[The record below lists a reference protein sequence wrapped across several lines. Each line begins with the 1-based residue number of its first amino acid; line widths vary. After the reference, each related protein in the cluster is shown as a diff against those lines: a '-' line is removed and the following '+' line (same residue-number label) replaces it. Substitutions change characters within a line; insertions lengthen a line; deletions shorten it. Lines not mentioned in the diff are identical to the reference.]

1 MLLVRT
7 VAHAEKYPMGE
18 KMKAFWQARKKWQKW
33 AIVIVALGLLGG
45 VMSLFDPEIPD
56 VVGQDLPAA
65 VKTLNEAGYKSI
77 SMQDENGKILYNS
90 ADYVVTAQDPAQ
102 GKTATSKTIKL
113 TAKAKVAPTPSPSPT
128 TKSPSPTPTTTS
140 PTPTPTP
147 EPTSEAPAP
156 APEPAQPGRQEEAP
170 APAVVHQEQRA
181 PAPAPEPEVFYKNCA
196 AARAAGAAP
205 IYRGQPGYRS
215 KLDADGDGI
224 ACDK

>member
-1 MLLVRT
+1 
-7 VAHAEKYPMGE
+7 MGE
-18 KMKAFWQARKKWQKW
+18 TMKEKWQGLKTWQKW
-33 AIVIVALGLLGG
+33 TLGIFILGLIGG
-45 VMSLFDPEIPD
+45 FMSLFDPEIPN

-77 SMQDENGKILYNS
+77 SMQDENGKILYS
-90 ADYVVTAQDPAQ
+90 SEEYVVTAQDPAK

-147 EPTSEAPAP
+147 EPTTEAP
-156 APEPAQPGRQEEAP
+156 APEPAQPERHEEAP
-170 APAVVHQEQRA
+170 APVHQEQRA
-181 PAPAPEPEVFYKNCA
+181 PEPQTYYANCA

-205 IYRGQPGYRS
+205 IYQGQPGYRS
-215 KLDADGDGI
+215 GLDRDGDGI

>member
-1 MLLVRT
+1 
-7 VAHAEKYPMGE
+7 MGE
-18 KMKAFWQARKKWQKW
+18 KMKEKRQGLKKWQKW
-33 AIVIVALGLLGG
+33 TLGIFILGLIGG
-45 VMSLFDPEIPD
+45 FMSLFDPEIPN

-65 VKTLNEAGYKSI
+65 VKTLNDAGYKSI
-77 SMQDENGKILYNS
+77 SMQDESGKILYNS
-90 ADYVVTAQDPAQ
+90 ADYVVTAQDPAK

-140 PTPTPTP
+140 PTPTPEP
-147 EPTSEAPAP
+147 EPTSE
-156 APEPAQPGRQEEAP
+156 
-170 APAVVHQEQRA
+170 A

>member
-1 MLLVRT
+1 
-7 VAHAEKYPMGE
+7 MGE
-18 KMKAFWQARKKWQKW
+18 KMKEKRQGLKKWQKW
-33 AIVIVALGLLGG
+33 TLGIFILGLIGG
-45 VMSLFDPEIPD
+45 FMSLFDPEIPN

-77 SMQDENGKILYNS
+77 SMQDESGKILYNS
-90 ADYVVTAQDPAQ
+90 AEYVVTAQDPAK

-140 PTPTPTP
+140 PTPTPEP

-156 APEPAQPGRQEEAP
+156 APEPAQPERHEEAP

>member
-1 MLLVRT
+1 M
-7 VAHAEKYPMGE
+7 HAGIYPMGE
-18 KMKAFWQARKKWQKW
+18 KMKEKRQGLKKWQKW
-33 AIVIVALGLLGG
+33 TLGIFILGLIGG
-45 VMSLFDPEIPD
+45 FMSLFDPEIPN
-56 VVGQDLPAA
+56 VVGQDLPSA
-65 VKTLNEAGYKSI
+65 VKTLNDAGYKSI
-77 SMQDENGKILYNS
+77 SMQDESGKILYNS
-90 ADYVVTAQDPAQ
+90 ADYVVTAQDPAK

-140 PTPTPTP
+140 PTPTPEP

-156 APEPAQPGRQEEAP
+156 APEPAQPERHEEAP

>member
-1 MLLVRT
+1 
-7 VAHAEKYPMGE
+7 MGE
-18 KMKAFWQARKKWQKW
+18 KMKEKRQGLKKWQKW
-33 AIVIVALGLLGG
+33 TLGIFILGLIGG
-45 VMSLFDPEIPD
+45 FMSLFDPEIPN
-56 VVGQDLPAA
+56 VVGQDLPSA
-65 VKTLNEAGYKSI
+65 VKTLNDAGYKSI
-77 SMQDENGKILYNS
+77 SMQDESGKILYNS
-90 ADYVVTAQDPAQ
+90 ADYVVTAQDPAK

-140 PTPTPTP
+140 PTPTPEP

-156 APEPAQPGRQEEAP
+156 APEPAQPERHEEAP

>member
-1 MLLVRT
+1 
-7 VAHAEKYPMGE
+7 MGE
-18 KMKAFWQARKKWQKW
+18 KMKEKWQGLKTWQKW
-33 AIVIVALGLLGG
+33 TLGIFILGLIGG
-45 VMSLFDPEIPD
+45 FMSLFDPEIPN

-65 VKTLNEAGYKSI
+65 VKTLNDAGYKSI

-90 ADYVVTAQDPAQ
+90 EDYVVTAQDPAK

-128 TKSPSPTPTTTS
+128 TKSPSPTPTTIS

-147 EPTSEAPAP
+147 EPTTEAP
-156 APEPAQPGRQEEAP
+156 APEPAQPERHEEAP

-181 PAPAPEPEVFYKNCA
+181 PEPQTYYANCA

-205 IYRGQPGYRS
+205 IYQGQPGYRS
-215 KLDADGDGI
+215 GLDRDGDGI

>member
-1 MLLVRT
+1 
-7 VAHAEKYPMGE
+7 MGE
-18 KMKAFWQARKKWQKW
+18 KMKEKRQGLKKWQKW
-33 AIVIVALGLLGG
+33 TLGIFILGLIGG
-45 VMSLFDPEIPD
+45 FMSLFDPEIPN

-65 VKTLNEAGYKSI
+65 VKTLNDAGYKSI
-77 SMQDENGKILYNS
+77 SMQDESGKILYNS
-90 ADYVVTAQDPAQ
+90 ADYVVTAQDPAK

-128 TKSPSPTPTTTS
+128 TTS

-147 EPTSEAPAP
+147 EPTTEAPAPAPEAPAP
-156 APEPAQPGRQEEAP
+156 APEPAQPERHEEAP

-181 PAPAPEPEVFYKNCA
+181 PEPQTYYANCA

-205 IYRGQPGYRS
+205 IYQGQPGYRS
-215 KLDADGDGI
+215 GLDRDGDGI

>member
-1 MLLVRT
+1 
-7 VAHAEKYPMGE
+7 MGE
-18 KMKAFWQARKKWQKW
+18 KMKEKRQGLKTWQKW
-33 AIVIVALGLLGG
+33 TLGIFILGLIGG
-45 VMSLFDPEIPD
+45 FMSLFDPEIPD

-77 SMQDENGKILYNS
+77 SMYDESGKILYS
-90 ADYVVTAQDPAQ
+90 SEDYVVTAQDPAQ

-113 TAKAKVAPTPSPSPT
+113 TAKAKVKPTPSPTPT

-156 APEPAQPGRQEEAP
+156 APEPAQPGHQEQAP

>member
-1 MLLVRT
+1 
-7 VAHAEKYPMGE
+7 MGE
-18 KMKAFWQARKKWQKW
+18 KMKEKRQGLKKWQKW
-33 AIVIVALGLLGG
+33 TLGIFILGLIGG
-45 VMSLFDPEIPD
+45 FMSLFDPEIPN

-65 VKTLNEAGYKSI
+65 VKTLNDAGYKSI

-90 ADYVVTAQDPAQ
+90 EDYIVTAQDPAK

-128 TKSPSPTPTTTS
+128 TTSPSPTPTTTS
-140 PTPTPTP
+140 PTPTPEP

-156 APEPAQPGRQEEAP
+156 APEPAQPGHQEQAP

>member
-1 MLLVRT
+1 
-7 VAHAEKYPMGE
+7 MGE
-18 KMKAFWQARKKWQKW
+18 KMKAFWQGRKKWQKW
-33 AIVIVALGLLGG
+33 TIVIVGIGLLGG
-45 VMSLFDPEIPD
+45 FLSLFDPEIPN
-56 VVGQDLPAA
+56 VLGQDLPAA
-65 VKTLNEAGYKSI
+65 VKTLNEAGYKNI

-90 ADYVVTAQDPAQ
+90 ADYVVTAQDPGK
-102 GKTATSKTIKL
+102 GKTSTSKTIKL

-140 PTPTPTP
+140 PTPTPTPEP

>member
-1 MLLVRT
+1 
-7 VAHAEKYPMGE
+7 MGE
-18 KMKAFWQARKKWQKW
+18 KMKEKRQGLKKWQKW
-33 AIVIVALGLLGG
+33 TLGIFILGLIGG
-45 VMSLFDPEIPD
+45 FMSLFDPEIPN

-65 VKTLNEAGYKSI
+65 VKTLNDAGYKSI
-77 SMQDENGKILYNS
+77 SMQDESGKILYNS
-90 ADYVVTAQDPAQ
+90 ADYVVTAQDPAK

-140 PTPTPTP
+140 PTPTQEP

-156 APEPAQPGRQEEAP
+156 APEPAQPERHEEAP

>member
-1 MLLVRT
+1 
-7 VAHAEKYPMGE
+7 MGE
-18 KMKAFWQARKKWQKW
+18 KMKEKWQGLKTWQKW
-33 AIVIVALGLLGG
+33 TLGIFILGLIGG
-45 VMSLFDPEIPD
+45 FMSLFDPEIPN

-65 VKTLNEAGYKSI
+65 VKTLNDAGYKSI

-90 ADYVVTAQDPAQ
+90 EDYVVTAQDPAK

-147 EPTSEAPAP
+147 EPTTEAP
-156 APEPAQPGRQEEAP
+156 APEPAQPERHEEAP
-170 APAVVHQEQRA
+170 APVHQEQRA
-181 PAPAPEPEVFYKNCA
+181 PEPQTYYANCA

-205 IYRGQPGYRS
+205 IYQGQPGYRS
-215 KLDADGDGI
+215 GLDRDGDGI

>member
-1 MLLVRT
+1 
-7 VAHAEKYPMGE
+7 MGE
-18 KMKAFWQARKKWQKW
+18 KMKEKRQGLKKWQKW
-33 AIVIVALGLLGG
+33 TLGIFILGLIGG
-45 VMSLFDPEIPD
+45 FMSLFDPEIPN

-65 VKTLNEAGYKSI
+65 VKTLNDAGYKSI
-77 SMQDENGKILYNS
+77 SMQDESGKILYNS
-90 ADYVVTAQDPAQ
+90 ADYVVTAQDPAK

-140 PTPTPTP
+140 PTPTPEP

-156 APEPAQPGRQEEAP
+156 APEPAQPERHEEAP

-181 PAPAPEPEVFYKNCA
+181 PEPQTYYANCA

-205 IYRGQPGYRS
+205 IYQGQPGYRS
-215 KLDADGDGI
+215 GLDRDGDGI

>member
-1 MLLVRT
+1 
-7 VAHAEKYPMGE
+7 MGE
-18 KMKAFWQARKKWQKW
+18 KMKEKWQGLKTWQKW
-33 AIVIVALGLLGG
+33 TLGIFILGLIGG
-45 VMSLFDPEIPD
+45 FMSLFDPEIPN

-90 ADYVVTAQDPAQ
+90 EDYVVTAQDPAK
-102 GKTATSKTIKL
+102 GKVATNKPVRL

-147 EPTSEAPAP
+147 EPTTEAP
-156 APEPAQPGRQEEAP
+156 APEPAQPERHEEAP
-170 APAVVHQEQRA
+170 APVHQEQRA
-181 PAPAPEPEVFYKNCA
+181 PEPQTYYANCA

-205 IYRGQPGYRS
+205 IYQGQPGYRS
-215 KLDADGDGI
+215 GLDRDGDGI

>member
-1 MLLVRT
+1 MRT
-7 VAHAEKYPMGE
+7 GTFPMGE
-18 KMKAFWQARKKWQKW
+18 KMKEKWQGLKTWQKW
-33 AIVIVALGLLGG
+33 TLGIFILGLIGG
-45 VMSLFDPEIPD
+45 FMSLFDPEIPD

-90 ADYVVTAQDPAQ
+90 ADYVVTAQDPAK

-113 TAKAKVAPTPSPSPT
+113 TAKAKVKPTPSPTPT

-147 EPTSEAPAP
+147 EPTTEAP
-156 APEPAQPGRQEEAP
+156 APEPAQPERHEEAP
-170 APAVVHQEQRA
+170 APVHQEQRA
-181 PAPAPEPEVFYKNCA
+181 PEPQTYYANCA

-205 IYRGQPGYRS
+205 IYQGQPGYRS
-215 KLDADGDGI
+215 GLDRDGDGI

>member
-1 MLLVRT
+1 
-7 VAHAEKYPMGE
+7 MGE
-18 KMKAFWQARKKWQKW
+18 KMKEKWQGLKTWQKW
-33 AIVIVALGLLGG
+33 TLGIFILGLIGG
-45 VMSLFDPEIPD
+45 FMSLFDPEIPN

-90 ADYVVTAQDPAQ
+90 EDYVVTAQDPAK

-113 TAKAKVAPTPSPSPT
+113 TVKAKVAPTPSPSPT

-147 EPTSEAPAP
+147 EPTTEAP
-156 APEPAQPGRQEEAP
+156 APEPAQPERHEEAP
-170 APAVVHQEQRA
+170 APVHQEQRA
-181 PAPAPEPEVFYKNCA
+181 PEPQTYYANCA

-205 IYRGQPGYRS
+205 IYQGQPGYRS
-215 KLDADGDGI
+215 GLDRDGDGI

>member
-1 MLLVRT
+1 
-7 VAHAEKYPMGE
+7 MGE
-18 KMKAFWQARKKWQKW
+18 KMKEKRQGLKTWQKW
-33 AIVIVALGLLGG
+33 TLGIFILGLIGG
-45 VMSLFDPEIPD
+45 FMSLFDPEIPD

-65 VKTLNEAGYKSI
+65 VKTLNDAGYKSI
-77 SMQDENGKILYNS
+77 SMQDEKGKILYNS
-90 ADYVVTAQDPAQ
+90 EDYIVTAQDPAQ

-128 TKSPSPTPTTTS
+128 TTSPSPTPTTTS
-140 PTPTPTP
+140 PTPTP
-147 EPTSEAPAP
+147 AP
-156 APEPAQPGRQEEAP
+156 APEPAQPGHQEQAP
-170 APAVVHQEQRA
+170 APAPTAVHQEQRA

>member
-1 MLLVRT
+1 
-7 VAHAEKYPMGE
+7 MGE
-18 KMKAFWQARKKWQKW
+18 KMKEKWQGLKTWQKW
-33 AIVIVALGLLGG
+33 TLGIFILGLIGG
-45 VMSLFDPEIPD
+45 FMSLFDPEIPD

-77 SMQDENGKILYNS
+77 SMQDESGKILYNS
-90 ADYVVTAQDPAQ
+90 ADYVVTAQDPAK
-102 GKTATSKTIKL
+102 GKVATSKPVRL

-147 EPTSEAPAP
+147 EPTTEAP
-156 APEPAQPGRQEEAP
+156 APEPAQPERHEEAP
-170 APAVVHQEQRA
+170 APVHQEQRA
-181 PAPAPEPEVFYKNCA
+181 PEPQTYYANCA

-205 IYRGQPGYRS
+205 IYQGQPGYRS
-215 KLDADGDGI
+215 GLDRDGDGI

>member
-1 MLLVRT
+1 MLLKCIVART
-7 VAHAEKYPMGE
+7 GTYPMGE
-18 KMKAFWQARKKWQKW
+18 KMKAFWQGRKKWQKW
-33 AIVIVALGLLGG
+33 TIVIVGIGLLGG
-45 VMSLFDPEIPD
+45 FLSLFDPEIPN
-56 VVGQDLPAA
+56 VLGQDLPAA
-65 VKTLNEAGYKSI
+65 VKTLNEAGYKNI

-90 ADYVVTAQDPAQ
+90 ADYVVTAQDPGK
-102 GKTATSKTIKL
+102 GKTSTSKTIKL

-147 EPTSEAPAP
+147 EPEPTSEAPAP
-156 APEPAQPGRQEEAP
+156 APEPAQPGRQEE
-170 APAVVHQEQRA
+170 A

>member
-1 MLLVRT
+1 
-7 VAHAEKYPMGE
+7 MGE
-18 KMKAFWQARKKWQKW
+18 KMKEKRQGLKKWQKW
-33 AIVIVALGLLGG
+33 TLGIFILGLIGG
-45 VMSLFDPEIPD
+45 FMSLFDPEIPN
-56 VVGQDLPAA
+56 VVGQDLPSA
-65 VKTLNEAGYKSI
+65 VKTLNDAGYKSI

-90 ADYVVTAQDPAQ
+90 ADYIVTAQDPAK

-147 EPTSEAPAP
+147 EPTTEAPAP
-156 APEPAQPGRQEEAP
+156 APEPAQPERHEEAP

>member
-1 MLLVRT
+1 
-7 VAHAEKYPMGE
+7 MGE
-18 KMKAFWQARKKWQKW
+18 KMKEKWQGLKTWQKW
-33 AIVIVALGLLGG
+33 TLGIFILGLIGG
-45 VMSLFDPEIPD
+45 FMSLFDPEIPD

-77 SMQDENGKILYNS
+77 SMQDESGKILYNS
-90 ADYVVTAQDPAQ
+90 ADYVVTAQDPAK
-102 GKTATSKTIKL
+102 GKVATSKPVRL

-147 EPTSEAPAP
+147 EP
-156 APEPAQPGRQEEAP
+156 AQPERHEEAP
-170 APAVVHQEQRA
+170 APVHQEQRA
-181 PAPAPEPEVFYKNCA
+181 PEPQTYYANCA

-205 IYRGQPGYRS
+205 IYQGQPGYRS
-215 KLDADGDGI
+215 GLDRDGDGI

>member
-1 MLLVRT
+1 
-7 VAHAEKYPMGE
+7 MGE
-18 KMKAFWQARKKWQKW
+18 KMKEKRQGLKKWQKW
-33 AIVIVALGLLGG
+33 TLGIFILGLIGG
-45 VMSLFDPEIPD
+45 FMSLFDPEIPN

-65 VKTLNEAGYKSI
+65 VKTLNDAGYKSI
-77 SMQDENGKILYNS
+77 SMQDESGKILYSS
-90 ADYVVTAQDPAQ
+90 ADYVVTAQDPAK

-128 TKSPSPTPTTTS
+128 TTSPSPTPTTTS
-140 PTPTPTP
+140 PTPTPEP

-156 APEPAQPGRQEEAP
+156 APEPAQPERQEEAP

-181 PAPAPEPEVFYKNCA
+181 PESQTYYANCA

-205 IYRGQPGYRS
+205 IYQGQPGYRS
-215 KLDADGDGI
+215 GLDRDGDGI

>member
-1 MLLVRT
+1 MK
-7 VAHAEKYPMGE
+7 EKRQGL
-18 KMKAFWQARKKWQKW
+18 KKWQKW
-33 AIVIVALGLLGG
+33 TLGIFILGLIGG
-45 VMSLFDPEIPD
+45 FMSLFDPEIPN

-65 VKTLNEAGYKSI
+65 VKTLNDAGYKSI
-77 SMQDENGKILYNS
+77 SMQDESGKILYNS
-90 ADYVVTAQDPAQ
+90 ADYVVTAQDPAK

-140 PTPTPTP
+140 PTPTPEP

-156 APEPAQPGRQEEAP
+156 APEPAQPERHEEAP

>member
-1 MLLVRT
+1 
-7 VAHAEKYPMGE
+7 MGE
-18 KMKAFWQARKKWQKW
+18 KMKEKWQGLKTWQKW
-33 AIVIVALGLLGG
+33 TLGIFILGLIGG
-45 VMSLFDPEIPD
+45 FMSLFDPEIPN

-90 ADYVVTAQDPAQ
+90 EEYVVAAQDPAK

-147 EPTSEAPAP
+147 EPTTEAP
-156 APEPAQPGRQEEAP
+156 APEPAQPERHEEAP
-170 APAVVHQEQRA
+170 APVHQEQRA
-181 PAPAPEPEVFYKNCA
+181 PEPQTYYANCA

-205 IYRGQPGYRS
+205 IYQGQPGYRS
-215 KLDADGDGI
+215 GLDRDGDGI

>member
-1 MLLVRT
+1 
-7 VAHAEKYPMGE
+7 MG
-18 KMKAFWQARKKWQKW
+18 
-33 AIVIVALGLLGG
+33 GLA
-45 VMSLFDPEIPD
+45 SHDPEIPN

-77 SMQDENGKILYNS
+77 SMQDESGKSLYNS
-90 ADYVVTAQDPAQ
+90 ADYIVTAQDPAK

-140 PTPTPTP
+140 PTPTPTSEP

-181 PAPAPEPEVFYKNCA
+181 PEPQTYYANCA

-205 IYRGQPGYRS
+205 IYQGQPGYRS
-215 KLDADGDGI
+215 GLDRDGDGI

>member
-1 MLLVRT
+1 
-7 VAHAEKYPMGE
+7 MGE
-18 KMKAFWQARKKWQKW
+18 KMKEKRQGLKKWQKW
-33 AIVIVALGLLGG
+33 TLGIFILGLIGG
-45 VMSLFDPEIPD
+45 FMSLFDPEIPN
-56 VVGQDLPAA
+56 VVGQDLPSA
-65 VKTLNEAGYKSI
+65 VKTLNDAGYKSI

-90 ADYVVTAQDPAQ
+90 ADYIVTAQDPAK

-128 TKSPSPTPTTTS
+128 TTSPSPTPTTTS
-140 PTPTPTP
+140 PTPTPEP

-156 APEPAQPGRQEEAP
+156 APEPAQPGHQEQAP

>member
-1 MLLVRT
+1 
-7 VAHAEKYPMGE
+7 MGE
-18 KMKAFWQARKKWQKW
+18 KMKEKWQGLKTWQKW
-33 AIVIVALGLLGG
+33 TLGIFILGLIGG
-45 VMSLFDPEIPD
+45 FMSLFDPEIPD

-77 SMQDENGKILYNS
+77 SMQDESGKILYNS
-90 ADYVVTAQDPAQ
+90 ADYVVTAQDPAK
-102 GKTATSKTIKL
+102 GKVATSKPVRL

-147 EPTSEAPAP
+147 EPTTEAPT
-156 APEPAQPGRQEEAP
+156 PEPVQPERHEEAP
-170 APAVVHQEQRA
+170 APVHQEQRA
-181 PAPAPEPEVFYKNCA
+181 PEPQTYYANCA

-205 IYRGQPGYRS
+205 IYQGQPGYRS
-215 KLDADGDGI
+215 GLDRDGDGI

>member
-1 MLLVRT
+1 MRT
-7 VAHAEKYPMGE
+7 GTYPMGE
-18 KMKAFWQARKKWQKW
+18 KMKEKRQGLKKWQKW
-33 AIVIVALGLLGG
+33 TLGIFILGLIGG
-45 VMSLFDPEIPD
+45 FMSLFDPEIPD

-90 ADYVVTAQDPAQ
+90 ADYVVTAQDPAK

-128 TKSPSPTPTTTS
+128 TESPSPTPTTTS
-140 PTPTPTP
+140 PTPTPEP

-156 APEPAQPGRQEEAP
+156 APEPAQPERHEEAPAP

-181 PAPAPEPEVFYKNCA
+181 PEPQTYYANCA

-205 IYRGQPGYRS
+205 IYQGQPGYRS
-215 KLDADGDGI
+215 GLDRDGDGI

>member
-1 MLLVRT
+1 MLLECI
-7 VAHAEKYPMGE
+7 VARAETYPMGE

-33 AIVIVALGLLGG
+33 TIVIVGIGLLGG
-45 VMSLFDPEIPD
+45 FLSLFDPEIPN
-56 VVGQDLPAA
+56 VLGQDLPAA
-65 VKTLNEAGYKSI
+65 VKTLNEAGYKNI
-77 SMQDENGKILYNS
+77 SMQDENGKILYS
-90 ADYVVTAQDPAQ
+90 SEEYVVTAQDPGK
-102 GKTATSKTIKL
+102 GKTSTSKTIKL

-147 EPTSEAPAP
+147 EPTTEVPAP
-156 APEPAQPGRQEEAP
+156 APEPAQPERHEEAP

-181 PAPAPEPEVFYKNCA
+181 PEPQTYYANCA

-205 IYRGQPGYRS
+205 IYQGQPGYRS
-215 KLDADGDGI
+215 GLDRDGDGI